1 MPQRLKYSAV
11 QGANGVDLFGNAI
24 LYYDQFQVSLLVS
37 KAVHSTQAS
46 EIYLDNEVIAIQD
59 ITRIRTVSLAN
70 SQGQTAVISQY
81 QPKHDMVGELEA
93 FGQVLRGYRGLEEKS
108 PANELY
114 RHWTLL
120 SYQVA
125 QVMQAMRQSA
135 QLAFPFEGEAYQES
149 EVSL

>member
-1 MPQRLKYSAV
+1 
-11 QGANGVDLFGNAI
+11 
-24 LYYDQFQVSLLVS
+24 
-37 KAVHSTQAS
+37 
-46 EIYLDNEVIAIQD
+46 
-59 ITRIRTVSLAN
+59 
-70 SQGQTAVISQY
+70 
-81 QPKHDMVGELEA
+81 MVGELQA

-108 PANELY
+108 SANELY